1 MDILNKIRTSS
12 NKVKRSNR
20 FIKAKQKKPL
30 PLVSQKLLLF
40 AFTLNDLT
48 VEDEIEFKVSEF
60 LGRHPGGK
68 DLKQLD
74 FGCDALSSAKIT
86 LGEGDHDSKTFDR
99 EYIPLFSKIKL
110 DKTSIKFQFN
120 GNFKNI
126 LSPSSNYTQ
135 YLYSSVRHM
144 RSPHAVRMYD
154 LLSQGVG
161 KYNSRKISVEEL
173 KSILGLSESKSYK
186 SFAAFNRSIL
196 QKCLKD
202 INENTDLEV
211 NLELIKT
218 GRRCTHLE
226 FFFKKKEK
234 EQPKTIEI
242 GQTANQPANNTAQ
255 EPQQNSLQQKMKMLQ
270 SLGFSREE
278 ILREL
283 LKTDVEVGGNE
294 QEDTIDV
301 DPVTVTE
308 QPTQQTVTTPRT
320 ASQGSLDF
328 DFQEKVNKLHL
339 RLNEIGL
346 TADIVSIAIKKYQSD
361 PNWKIWP
368 ELNNV
373 KMAMRDGASY
383 PNKHTLKKWIIDQ
396 K

>member
-12 NKVKRSNR
+12 NKVKRHNR

-48 VEDEIEFKVSEF
+48 AEDEIEFKVSEF

-74 FGCDALSSAKIT
+74 FGCDALASAKIT
-86 LGEGDHDSKTFDR
+86 LGEADHDSSQFDR

-120 GNFKNI
+120 GNFKNL
-126 LSPSSNYTQ
+126 LSPTGNYTQ

-173 KSILGLSESKSYK
+173 KSILGLSDSKSYK
-186 SFAAFNRSIL
+186 NFAAFNRSIL

-211 NLELIKT
+211 RLELIKT

-226 FFFKKKEK
+226 FFFTKKESEKKKSIAAPN
-234 EQPKTIEI
+234 Q
-242 GQTANQPANNTAQ
+242 QNASNQPDSNETM
-255 EPQQNSLQQKMKMLQ
+255 QNSLQQKMKMLQ

-283 LKTDVEVGGNE
+283 LKTDVVNEVE
-294 QEDTIDV
+294 ETIEV
-301 DPVTVTE
+301 ESKVVEEP
-308 QPTQQTVTTPRT
+308 QPMQ
-320 ASQGSLDF
+320 SSIDFEFQG
-328 DFQEKVNKLHL
+328 KINKLHT
-339 RLNEIGL
+339 RLTELGM
-346 TADIVSIAIKKYQSD
+346 AQDIVRLAVQRYQSN

-368 ELNNV
+368 EVNAV
-373 KMAMRDGASY
+373 KMAQKDGQNF
-383 PNKHTLKKWIIDQ
+383 PNVHTLKKWIIGE
-396 K
+396 

>member
-12 NKVKRSNR
+12 NKVKRHNR

-48 VEDEIEFKVSEF
+48 AEDEIEFKVSEF

-74 FGCDALSSAKIT
+74 FGCDALASAKIT
-86 LGEGDHDSKTFDR
+86 LGEADHDTSKFER

-120 GNFKNI
+120 GNFKNL
-126 LSPSSNYTQ
+126 LSPTQNYTQ

-173 KSILGLSESKSYK
+173 KSILGLSDSKSYK
-186 SFAAFNRSIL
+186 NFAAFNRSIL
-196 QKCLKD
+196 QKCMKD
-202 INENTDLEV
+202 INENTDLAV
-211 NLELIKT
+211 TLELIKT

-226 FFFKKKEK
+226 FFFNKKESEK
-234 EQPKTIEI
+234 KTIAAPV
-242 GQTANQPANNTAQ
+242 QMQNNHTTTNP
-255 EPQQNSLQQKMKMLQ
+255 EEDVPQNALQKKMKMLQ

-283 LKTDVEVGGNE
+283 LKTDVVNEVE
-294 QEDTIDV
+294 ETIEV
-301 DPVTVTE
+301 TPEVVNDPPPV
-308 QPTQQTVTTPRT
+308 Q
-320 ASQGSLDF
+320 ASLDF
-328 DFQEKVNKLHL
+328 EFQSKLNKLPV
-339 RLNEIGL
+339 RLAELGL
-346 TADIVSIAIKKYQSD
+346 QQDVIQVAVSKYQQN
-361 PNWKIWP
+361 PAWKIWK
-368 ELNNV
+368 EINDL
-373 KMAMRDGASY
+373 KMAIRDKQNF
-383 PNKHTLKKWIIDQ
+383 PNVHTLKKWILS
-396 K
+396 

>member
-12 NKVKRSNR
+12 NKVKRHNR

-48 VEDEIEFKVSEF
+48 AEDEIVFKVSEF

-74 FGCDALSSAKIT
+74 FGCDALASAKIT
-86 LGEGDHDSKTFDR
+86 LGEGEHNDTNKFER

-110 DKTSIKFQFN
+110 DKTSIVFQFN
-120 GNFKNI
+120 GNFKNL
-126 LSPSSNYTQ
+126 LSPTSNYTQ

-186 SFAAFNRSIL
+186 NFAAFNRSIL
-196 QKCLKD
+196 QKCIKD

-211 NLELIKT
+211 TLELIKT

-226 FFFKKKEK
+226 FFFNKKQAE
-234 EQPKTIEI
+234 
-242 GQTANQPANNTAQ
+242 GQKQIMHTNMQNPAQAAPTQTNGEATGEN
-255 EPQQNSLQQKMKMLQ
+255 PLQKKMSMLQ

-283 LKTDVEVGGNE
+283 LKTDVVNEVEETIEVTPEVVNE
-294 QEDTIDV
+294 PP
-301 DPVTVTE
+301 PV
-308 QPTQQTVTTPRT
+308 
-320 ASQGSLDF
+320 QGSLDF
-328 DFQEKVNKLHL
+328 EFQGKLNKLPV
-339 RLNEIGL
+339 RLGELGL
-346 TADIVSIAIKKYQSD
+346 PQDVIQIAVSKYQQN
-361 PNWKIWP
+361 PNWKIWK
-368 ELNNV
+368 EINDV
-373 KMAMRDGASY
+373 KMAMRDKQNF
-383 PNKHTLKKWIIDQ
+383 PNIHTLKKWILS
-396 K
+396 